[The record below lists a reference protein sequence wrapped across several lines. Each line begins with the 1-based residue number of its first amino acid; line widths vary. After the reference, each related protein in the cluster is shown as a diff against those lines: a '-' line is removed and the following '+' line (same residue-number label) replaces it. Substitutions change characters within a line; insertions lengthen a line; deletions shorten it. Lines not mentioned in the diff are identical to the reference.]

1 MGQEIYDSEMFC
13 SLCNQEESFIL
24 VLRNRSALL
33 RERLHFQLAFVLY
46 FTPKWEW
53 LDFDAFRSFLLY
65 SNSLQVKSVI
75 DLRISNVEVHSAFP
89 GVNL

>member
-33 RERLHFQLAFVLY
+33 RELLHFQLSLCSVLY
-46 FTPKWEW
+46 
-53 LDFDAFRSFLLY
+53 S
-65 SNSLQVKSVI
+65 
-75 DLRISNVEVHSAFP
+75 EVGMVGF
-89 GVNL
+89 